1 MFINYHT
8 QMLQKN
14 MLEAKLTDGLIFSG
28 VYVFITYY
36 YYYY

>member
-28 VYVFITYY
+28 VGVYVFITYY
-36 YYYY
+36 